1 MGDYLKTASFGI
13 RDKFLYIGITDKA
26 YKGYLSLY
34 SKHSKKIM
42 TAKRLVDDM
51 YLKGN
56 VITVTGKRIPHNM
69 DGNDIIWEIK
79 PRILMKDINVYPQ
92 QTGKHFNRNIRPG
105 IKSVRR

>member
-1 MGDYLKTASFGI
+1 
-13 RDKFLYIGITDKA
+13 
-26 YKGYLSLY
+26 
-34 SKHSKKIM
+34 M

-79 PRILMKDINVYPQ
+79 PRILMKGYQRLSATDRETLQQKYPAWDQ
-92 QTGKHFNRNIRPG
+92 ISSSLKEDDNPVLLR
-105 IKSVRR
+105 IKVKDF